1 MKQWLEAMK
10 QLTLGTVGFERY
22 ALTAT
27 DEVAGRDGAGG
38 AVVGIERSDRAG
50 LSETGQ
56 WPSTDREL

>member
-1 MKQWLEAMK
+1 MK
-10 QLTLGTVGFERY
+10 QLTLGTVGFERS
-22 ALTAT
+22 ARMAAG
-27 DEVAGRDGAGG
+27 EVAGRDGAGG

>member
-27 DEVAGRDGAGG
+27 GRLLAEMER
-38 AVVGIERSDRAG
+38 VVPWSALIWSDRAR
-50 LSETGQ
+50 LSEAG
-56 WPSTDREL
+56 